1 MTSSTAPT
9 RAQNAA
15 ARSVDRLTKGSAF
28 SRIGSWV
35 GMPVGIA
42 LLLVVGS
49 LLSDRFLS
57 IGNLTNVLI
66 NISIL
71 GVIVVGMTFVFITR
85 GLADLSVPATVAVGA
100 ILVLGLQ
107 PTIGTIPAAL
117 VAILAALVAG
127 VVNGLLIGYAG
138 INPVITTLA
147 VGTIVLG
154 IAQWSVGGVIVYGT
168 DPAAQAFLNGR
179 VFGIPV
185 IVMVFLAVA
194 VIGHLVLSRT
204 TLGRWV
210 YAAGGNPDATRAS
223 AVPLF
228 LTRGSA
234 FVLTAGL
241 AGLAGVLL
249 GVTLQTARPGIG
261 IGYEF
266 DAITAVV
273 VGGVSLLGGSG
284 SIPRAIGG
292 LLFVALLNNILVLQG
307 VPTAVQGIAKGTLI
321 VAAVSLDVY
330 LRRKGGQS

>member
-1 MTSSTAPT
+1 MTSANTST
-9 RAQNAA
+9 RAQTEA
-15 ARSVDRLTKGSAF
+15 ARPSDRVTKGSTLTW
-28 SRIGSWV
+28 I
-35 GMPVGIA
+35 GMPVGIVI
-42 LLLVVGS
+42 LLIIGA
-49 LLSDRFLS
+49 LLSDRFFS

-66 NISIL
+66 NVSIL

-107 PTIGTIPAAL
+107 PMMGTIPAAL
-117 VAILAALVAG
+117 VAILAALAAG

-138 INPVITTLA
+138 INPVITTMA
-147 VGTIVLG
+147 VGAIVLG
-154 IAQWSVGGVIVYGT
+154 IAQWSVGGVIVYGS
-168 DPAAQAFLNGR
+168 DPATQAFLNGR

-185 IVMVFLAVA
+185 IVVVFLLVA
-194 VIGHLVLSRT
+194 ILGHLVLSRT
-204 TLGRWV
+204 VLGRWV

-223 AVPLF
+223 AAPLF
-228 LTRGSA
+228 FTRGSA

-241 AGLAGVLL
+241 SGLAGVLL

-261 IGYEF
+261 VGYEF

-292 LLFVALLNNILVLQG
+292 LLFVGLLNNILVLQG
-307 VPTAVQGIAKGTLI
+307 VPTAVQGIAKGALI
-321 VAAVSLDVY
+321 VGAVSLDVY
-330 LRRKGGQS
+330 LRRKGGRS